1 MACGPPG
8 ERYRGASK
16 EVGDGNDEVPAAS
29 LEAEFAA
36 TARLSEPVFAL
47 ESLVSD
53 VQDEDHISL
62 LECSI
67 CIARCGNPAL
77 DAAAVRAQVDEMA
90 RQLLETLPP
99 YEERHPL
106 RVIKCINEYL
116 YDTCGFA
123 GDTEDYYNPAN
134 SYVDQVLARRRG
146 IPISLAILYMELA
159 ARCGL
164 DMVGVNFP
172 SHFMV
177 RPRAGAEFLV
187 DVFGRGEV
195 LFVEDVEQRFGEHM
209 ARQRGAKVQI
219 DRSFFEDGASHKRTI
234 LTRCLQNLKATY
246 MSRTEHRDP
255 EKVLLL
261 CRMQDV
267 AAPPYARPKVR
278 GVNLRDRGIANY
290 NLGRLSDARD
300 CLAAYQSACPGAS
313 DAPMIGSLL
322 KGIERQIDGPPPS

>member
-1 MACGPPG
+1 MLSSVGTANPEEGPEG
-8 ERYRGASK
+8 LRHYLKAK
-16 EVGDGNDEVPAAS
+16 KAADEQA
-29 LEAEFAA
+29 
-36 TARLSEPVFAL
+36 
-47 ESLVSD
+47 
-53 VQDEDHISL
+53 
-62 LECSI
+62 
-67 CIARCGNPAL
+67 
-77 DAAAVRAQVDEMA
+77 
-90 RQLLETLPP
+90 
-99 YEERHPL
+99 
-106 RVIKCINEYL
+106 
-116 YDTCGFA
+116 
-123 GDTEDYYNPAN
+123 
-134 SYVDQVLARRRG
+134 
-146 IPISLAILYMELA
+146 
-159 ARCGL
+159 
-164 DMVGVNFP
+164 
-172 SHFMV
+172 
-177 RPRAGAEFLV
+177 
-187 DVFGRGEV
+187 
-195 LFVEDVEQRFGEHM
+195 VEQRFGEHM